1 MHNNSMSVML
11 IVLVCVCMFLAP
23 PNVKKIILAQIV
35 DKLHVHQ
42 LLSKVANCKFAVRF
56 AR

>member
-1 MHNNSMSVML
+1 M
-11 IVLVCVCMFLAP
+11 A
-23 PNVKKIILAQIV
+23 KKIILAQIV

-56 AR
+56 LRTLNNFTFL